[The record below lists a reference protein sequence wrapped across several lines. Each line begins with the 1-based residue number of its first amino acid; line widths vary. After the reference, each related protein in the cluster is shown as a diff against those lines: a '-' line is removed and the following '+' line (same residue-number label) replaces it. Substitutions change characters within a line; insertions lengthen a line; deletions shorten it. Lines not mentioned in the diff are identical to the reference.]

1 MKITGTHLGILVIA
15 LYFGAQ
21 ACQANEIY
29 INQVGD
35 SIDLTITQDGAD
47 NTVTGLSGGTSKA
60 TISGNNTSTTYNQTG
75 DGNAVKVYVSAGN
88 GITKAI
94 QTGNDNEA
102 FLDCHGNNC
111 VLDVTQTGDDN
122 YVAAEVG
129 NGGDYDQSITITQD
143 GDDNLAVVEA
153 NGDDNTIVIDQDG
166 NNHMVYGYG
175 NTPLTGDRNTLT
187 LTQNGSQYEQA
198 EIAVIGNDNTVDG
211 YQGGGGESNFGRL
224 VLTGDDNNVKMWQ
237 GKQIDGT
244 TDSVEGGDHDA
255 YVAITGNNNVFH
267 SAQTDQ
273 AANCCWAS
281 HELNAG
287 IIGDDNEVNLSQ
299 RKNGAHTMYV
309 DIDGDDNNVDVA
321 QNGNQGSTYLDL
333 DIEGDYNLVDVN
345 QHGGGSHSATIDL
358 SSTYGPAYN
367 FSLEQHSNS
376 AKSYTMTSICTNPS
390 GCSISVT
397 QY

>member
-1 MKITGTHLGILVIA
+1 MKITGTHLGIAVI
-15 LYFGAQ
+15 LTYFVSQ
-21 ACQANEIY
+21 ACMANEIY

-35 SIDLTITQDGAD
+35 NTDLTISQDGTD
-47 NTVTGLSGGTSKA
+47 NTVSSLAGGTGKA
-60 TISGNNTSTTYNQTG
+60 YLIGNNTSTTYSQTG
-75 DGNAVKVYVSAGN
+75 DRNSVKAYMYAGN
-88 GITKAI
+88 GISKAT
-94 QTGNDNEA
+94 QTGDDNEA
-102 FLDCHGNNC
+102 LLDCHGNNC
-111 VLDVTQTGDDN
+111 VLDITQTGDDN
-122 YVAAEVG
+122 YASAEVG
-129 NGGDYDQSITITQD
+129 DNGDYDQSITITQD
-143 GDDNLAVVEA
+143 GDDNTAIAEA

-175 NTPLTGDRNTLT
+175 NTPVTGDRNTLT

-244 TDSVEGGDHDA
+244 TDTIEGGDHDA
-255 YVAITGNNNVFH
+255 YVTITGDNNVYH

-309 DIDGDDNNVDVA
+309 DIDGDDNNVDVQ

-358 SSTYGPAYN
+358 SSVNGPAYN

-376 AKSYTMTSICTNPS
+376 AKSYTMTSICTNPN

>member
-1 MKITGTHLGILVIA
+1 MRITGTHLGILVIA

-35 SIDLTITQDGAD
+35 YTDLTISQSGDD

-75 DGNAVKVYVSAGN
+75 DGNAIKVYTSAGN
-88 GITKAI
+88 GISNAT

-102 FLDCHGNNC
+102 RLDCHGNNC
-111 VLDVTQTGDDN
+111 VLAVTQTGNDN

-129 NGGDYDQSITITQD
+129 NGGDYDQSITVTQN
-143 GDDNLAVVEA
+143 GDDNVVSVEA
-153 NGDDNTIVIDQDG
+153 DGDDNTIVIDQDG
-166 NNHMVYGYG
+166 DNHMAYGYG
-175 NTPLTGDRNTLT
+175 NSPITGDRNTLT

-198 EIAVIGNDNTVDG
+198 EVAVIGNDNTVDG
-211 YQGGGGESNFGRL
+211 YQGGNGESNFGRL
-224 VLTGDDNNVKMWQ
+224 VLIGDDNNVKIWQ
-237 GKQIDGT
+237 GKQLDGS
-244 TDSVEGGDHDA
+244 TDSTEGGDHNA
-255 YVAITGNNNVFH
+255 YVSIAGDNNDFH

-273 AANCCWAS
+273 AATCCWAS
-281 HELNAG
+281 HDLYAG

-309 DIDGDDNNVDVA
+309 NIDGDDNNVDVA

-333 DIEGDYNLVDVN
+333 DIEGNYNLVDIN
-345 QHGGGSHSATIDL
+345 QHGGGAHSATIDL

>member
-1 MKITGTHLGILVIA
+1 MTIDWVAKA
-15 LYFGAQ
+15 LIVLLLFKPTSSW
-21 ACQANEIY
+21 ANEIY
-29 INQVGD
+29 VRQVGD
-35 SIDLTITQDGAD
+35 NTNLTISQSGDD
-47 NTVTGLSGGTSKA
+47 NEVTGLSGGTSQA
-60 TISGNNTSTTYNQTG
+60 LISGNNTSTTYAQTG
-75 DGNAVKVYVSAGN
+75 DRNAIKVYESAGN
-88 GITKAI
+88 GITKTT

-102 FLDCHGNNC
+102 RLDCHGNNC

-122 YVAAEVG
+122 YAAVEVG
-129 NGGDYDQSITITQD
+129 NGGVYDQSITVTQN
-143 GDDNLAVVEA
+143 GDDNTAIAEA

-175 NTPLTGDRNTLT
+175 NTPVTGDRNTLT
-187 LTQNGSQYEQA
+187 LTQDGTQYEQA

-211 YQGGGGESNFGRL
+211 YQGGSGESNFGRL
-224 VLTGDDNNVKMWQ
+224 VLTGDDNTVKMWQ

-244 TDSVEGGDHDA
+244 TDSTEGGDHNA
-255 YVAITGNNNVFH
+255 YVAIAGDNNDFH

-273 AANCCWAS
+273 AATCCWAS
-281 HELNAG
+281 HDLYAG

-309 DIDGDDNNVDVA
+309 NIDGDDNNVDVA

-333 DIEGDYNLVDVN
+333 DIEGNYNLVDIN
-345 QHGGGSHSATIDL
+345 QHGGGAHSATVDL
-358 SSTYGPAYN
+358 SSVYGPAYD

-376 AKSYTMTSICTNPS
+376 AKSYTMTSICTNPN

>member
-1 MKITGTHLGILVIA
+1 MKLTGTHLGIAVI
-15 LYFGAQ
+15 LTYFFSQ
-21 ACQANEIY
+21 SCMANEIY
-29 INQVGD
+29 INQVGN
-35 SIDLTITQDGAD
+35 SIDLTISQDGDD
-47 NTVTGLSGGTSKA
+47 NTITGLSGGTSKA

-75 DGNAVKVYVSAGN
+75 DGNAVKVYTYAGN
-88 GITKAI
+88 GTSNAT

-122 YVAAEVG
+122 YVSAEVG

-175 NTPLTGDRNTLT
+175 NTPVTGDRNTLT
-187 LTQNGSQYEQA
+187 LTQNGTQYEQA

-211 YQGGGGESNFGRL
+211 YQGGSGESNFGRL
-224 VLTGDDNNVKMWQ
+224 VLTGDDNTVKMWQ

-255 YVAITGNNNVFH
+255 YVTITGNNNDFH

-309 DIDGDDNNVDVA
+309 DIDGDDNNILA
-321 QNGNQGSTYLDL
+321 QQNGNQGSTYLDL
-333 DIEGDYNLVDVN
+333 DIEGNYNLVDIN
-345 QHGGGSHSATIDL
+345 QHGGGAHSATIDL
-358 SSTYGPAYN
+358 SSTYGPAYD

-390 GCSISVT
+390 GCSVSVT

>member
-1 MKITGTHLGILVIA
+1 MKLTGTHLGIAVI
-15 LYFGAQ
+15 LTYFFSQ
-21 ACQANEIY
+21 SCMANEIY
-29 INQVGD
+29 INQVGN
-35 SIDLTITQDGAD
+35 SIDLTISQDGDD
-47 NTVTGLSGGTSKA
+47 NTITGMSGGTSKA

-75 DGNAVKVYVSAGN
+75 DGNAVKVYTYAGN
-88 GITKAI
+88 GTSNAT

-122 YVAAEVG
+122 YVSAEVG

-175 NTPLTGDRNTLT
+175 NTPVTGDRNTLT
-187 LTQNGSQYEQA
+187 LTQNGTQYEQA

-211 YQGGGGESNFGRL
+211 YQGGSGESNFGRL
-224 VLTGDDNNVKMWQ
+224 VLTGDDNTVKMWQ

-244 TDSVEGGDHDA
+244 TDSTEGGDHNA
-255 YVAITGNNNVFH
+255 YVTIIGDNNDFH

-309 DIDGDDNNVDVA
+309 DIDGDDNNILA
-321 QNGNQGSTYLDL
+321 QQNGNQGSTYLDL
-333 DIEGDYNLVDVN
+333 DIEGNYNLVDIN
-345 QHGGGSHSATIDL
+345 QHGGGAHSATIDL
-358 SSTYGPAYN
+358 SSTYGPAYD
-367 FSLEQHSNS
+367 FSLEQHSTS

-390 GCSISVT
+390 GCSVSVT

>member
-1 MKITGTHLGILVIA
+1 MNIHWAKAAATVLILISPA
-15 LYFGAQ
+15 TSW
-21 ACQANEIY
+21 ANDIY
-29 INQVGD
+29 VNQVGD
-35 SIDLTITQDGAD
+35 SIDLTITQDGKD
-47 NTVTGLSGGTSKA
+47 NTVTGLSGGTSNA
-60 TISGNNTSTTYNQTG
+60 YINGNNTSTTYSQTG
-75 DGNAVKVYVSAGN
+75 DRNAVKVYVSAGN

-122 YVAAEVG
+122 YAAVEVG
-129 NGGDYDQSITITQD
+129 NGGDYDQSITVTQN
-143 GDDNLAVVEA
+143 GDDNTAIAEA

-175 NTPLTGDRNTLT
+175 NTPVTGDRNTLT

-198 EIAVIGNDNTVDG
+198 EVAVIGNDNTVEG

-224 VLTGDDNNVKMWQ
+224 VLTGDNNNVKMWQ

-244 TDSVEGGDHDA
+244 TDSTEGGDHDA
-255 YVAITGNNNVFH
+255 IVAIIGDNNDVH
-267 SAQTDQ
+267 TAQTDQ
-273 AANCCWAS
+273 AATCCWAAND
-281 HELNAG
+281 LFAG
-287 IIGDDNEVNLSQ
+287 IIGDDNEVTLSQ

-309 DIDGDDNNVDVA
+309 NIDGDDNNILA
-321 QNGNQGSTYLDL
+321 QQNGNQGSTYLDL
-333 DIEGDYNLVDVN
+333 DIEGNYNLVDVN

-358 SSTYGPAYN
+358 SSTYGPAYD
-367 FSLEQHSNS
+367 FTLEQHSTN
-376 AKSYTMTSICTNPS
+376 AKSYTMSSICTNPN

-397 QY
+397 QN

>member
-15 LYFGAQ
+15 LYFSAQ
-21 ACQANEIY
+21 ACMANEIY
-29 INQVGD
+29 INQVGNNT
-35 SIDLTITQDGAD
+35 DLTISQDGTD
-47 NTVTGLSGGTSKA
+47 NTVSSLAGGTGKA
-60 TISGNNTSTTYNQTG
+60 YLIGNNTSTTYSQTG
-75 DGNAVKVYVSAGN
+75 DRNSVKAYMYAGN
-88 GITKAI
+88 GISKAT
-94 QTGNDNEA
+94 QTGDDNEA
-102 FLDCHGNNC
+102 LLDCHGNNC
-111 VLDVTQTGDDN
+111 VLDITQTGDDN
-122 YVAAEVG
+122 YASAEVG
-129 NGGDYDQSITITQD
+129 DNGDYDQSITITQD
-143 GDDNLAVVEA
+143 GDDNTAIAEA

-175 NTPLTGDRNTLT
+175 NTPVTGDRNTLT

-224 VLTGDDNNVKMWQ
+224 ILTGDDNNVKMWQ

-244 TDSVEGGDHDA
+244 TDTIEGGDHDA
-255 YVAITGNNNVFH
+255 IVAITGNNNVFH

-309 DIDGDDNNVDVA
+309 DIDGDDNNVDVQ

-358 SSTYGPAYN
+358 SSVNGPAYN

>member
-15 LYFGAQ
+15 LYFSAQ
-21 ACQANEIY
+21 ACMANEIY
-29 INQVGD
+29 INQVGNNT
-35 SIDLTITQDGAD
+35 DLTISQDGTD
-47 NTVTGLSGGTSKA
+47 NTVSSLAGGTGKA
-60 TISGNNTSTTYNQTG
+60 YLIGNNTSTTYSQTG
-75 DGNAVKVYVSAGN
+75 DRNSVKAYMYAGN
-88 GITKAI
+88 GISKAT
-94 QTGNDNEA
+94 QTGDDNEA
-102 FLDCHGNNC
+102 LLDCHGNNC
-111 VLDVTQTGDDN
+111 VLDITQTGDDN
-122 YVAAEVG
+122 YASAEVG
-129 NGGDYDQSITITQD
+129 DNGDYDQSITITQD
-143 GDDNLAVVEA
+143 GDDNTAIAEA

-175 NTPLTGDRNTLT
+175 NTPVTGDRNTLT

-224 VLTGDDNNVKMWQ
+224 ILTGDDNNVKMWQ

-244 TDSVEGGDHDA
+244 TDTIEGGDHDA
-255 YVAITGNNNVFH
+255 IVAITGNNNVFH

-309 DIDGDDNNVDVA
+309 DIDGDDNNVDVQ

>member
-1 MKITGTHLGILVIA
+1 MKLTGTHLGILVIA
-15 LYFGAQ
+15 LYFSVQ

-29 INQVGD
+29 LRQVGD
-35 SIDLTITQDGAD
+35 NTNLTITQDGAD
-47 NTVTGLSGGTSKA
+47 NTVTGLSGGTSQA
-60 TISGNNTSTTYNQTG
+60 LISGNNTTTTYAQTG
-75 DGNAVKVYVSAGN
+75 DRNAIKVYESAGN
-88 GITKAI
+88 GITKTT

-122 YVAAEVG
+122 YAAAEVG
-129 NGGDYDQSITITQD
+129 NGGDYDQSVTITQD

-175 NTPLTGDRNTLT
+175 NTPVTGDRNTLT

-198 EIAVIGNDNTVDG
+198 EVAVIGNDNTVEG

-224 VLTGDDNNVKMWQ
+224 VLTGDDNIVKMWQ

-244 TDSVEGGDHDA
+244 TDSTEGGDHDA
-255 YVAITGNNNVFH
+255 YIAIAGDRNDIHT
-267 SAQTDQ
+267 AQTDQ

-287 IIGDDNEVNLSQ
+287 IIGDDNEVDLSQ
-299 RKNGAHTMYV
+299 RKNGAHKMYV
-309 DIDGDDNNVDVA
+309 NIDGDDNNVDVQ

-345 QHGGGSHSATIDL
+345 QHGGGAHSATIDL
-358 SSTYGPAYN
+358 SSVYGPAYD

>member
-29 INQVGD
+29 LRQVGD
-35 SIDLTITQDGAD
+35 NTNLTITQDGAD
-47 NTVTGLSGGTSKA
+47 NTVTGLSGGTSQA
-60 TISGNNTSTTYNQTG
+60 LISGNNTTTTYAQTG
-75 DGNAVKVYVSAGN
+75 DRNAIKVYESAGN
-88 GITKAI
+88 GITKTT

-122 YVAAEVG
+122 YAAVEVG
-129 NGGDYDQSITITQD
+129 DGGDYDQSVTVTQN

-175 NTPLTGDRNTLT
+175 NTPVTGDRNTLT
-187 LTQNGSQYEQA
+187 LTQNGTQYEQA

-211 YQGGGGESNFGRL
+211 YQGGSGESNFGRL

-244 TDSVEGGDHDA
+244 TDSAEGGDHDA
-255 YVAITGNNNVFH
+255 YVAIAGNNNVFH

-309 DIDGDDNNVDVA
+309 DIDGDDNNILA
-321 QNGNQGSTYLDL
+321 QQNGNQGSTYLDL
-333 DIEGDYNLVDVN
+333 DIEGNYNLVDIN
-345 QHGGGSHSATIDL
+345 QHGGGAHSATIDL
-358 SSTYGPAYN
+358 SSTYGPAYD
-367 FSLEQHSNS
+367 FSLEQHSTS

-390 GCSISVT
+390 GCSVSVT

>member
-1 MKITGTHLGILVIA
+1 MNIMSGLVITTVLLLLSA
-15 LYFGAQ
+15 PTS
-21 ACQANEIY
+21 ANEIY
-29 INQVGD
+29 VNQVGNNAN
-35 SIDLTITQDGAD
+35 LTISQDGDD
-47 NTVTGLSGGTSKA
+47 NTVTSLAGGTGKA
-60 TISGNNTSTTYNQTG
+60 YLAGNNTSTTYNQTG
-75 DGNAVKVYVSAGN
+75 DRNAVKVYMYAGN
-88 GITKAI
+88 GISKAT

-122 YVAAEVG
+122 YVMAEVG
-129 NGGDYDQSITITQD
+129 NGGDYDQSITVTQD
-143 GDDNLAVVEA
+143 GDDNLVVVEA

-166 NNHMVYGYG
+166 NNHLVYGYG
-175 NTPLTGDRNTLT
+175 NTPVTGDRNTLT

-198 EIAVIGNDNTVDG
+198 EIAVIGNDNTVEG

-224 VLTGDDNNVKMWQ
+224 VLTGDDNTVKMWQ

-244 TDSVEGGDHDA
+244 TDSVEGGDHNA
-255 YVAITGNNNVFH
+255 YVSIIGDNNDFH

-273 AANCCWAS
+273 AATCCWAS

-309 DIDGDDNNVDVA
+309 DIDGDDNNVDVQ

-333 DIEGDYNLVDVN
+333 DIEGNYNLVDVN
-345 QHGGGSHSATIDL
+345 QHGGGAHSATIDL
-358 SSTYGPAYN
+358 SSTYGPAYD
-367 FSLEQHSNS
+367 FSLEQHSTS
-376 AKSYTMTSICTNPS
+376 AKSYTMTGTCANPN
-390 GCSISVT
+390 GCSVSVT

>member
-1 MKITGTHLGILVIA
+1 MSGLVITTVLLLLSA
-15 LYFGAQ
+15 PTS
-21 ACQANEIY
+21 ANEIY
-29 INQVGD
+29 VNQVGNNA
-35 SIDLTITQDGAD
+35 DLTISQAGDD
-47 NTVTGLSGGTSKA
+47 NTVTSLAGGTGKA
-60 TISGNNTSTTYNQTG
+60 YLAGNNTSTTYNQTG
-75 DGNAVKVYVSAGN
+75 DRNAVKVYMYAGN
-88 GITKAI
+88 GISKAT

-122 YVAAEVG
+122 YVMAEVG
-129 NGGDYDQSITITQD
+129 NGGDYDQSITVTQD
-143 GDDNLAVVEA
+143 GDDNLVVVEA

-175 NTPLTGDRNTLT
+175 NTPVTGDRNTLT

-211 YQGGGGESNFGRL
+211 YQGGSGESNFGRL
-224 VLTGDDNNVKMWQ
+224 VLMGDDNNVKMWQ
-237 GKQIDGT
+237 GKQLDGT
-244 TDSVEGGDHDA
+244 TDTTEGGDHDA
-255 YVAITGNNNVFH
+255 IVAITGNNNVFH

-273 AANCCWAS
+273 ATNCCWAS

-287 IIGDDNEVNLSQ
+287 IIGDDNEVTLSQ

-309 DIDGDDNNVDVA
+309 NIDGDDNNVDVA

-333 DIEGDYNLVDVN
+333 DIEGNYNLVDIN
-345 QHGGGSHSATIDL
+345 QHGGGAHSATVDL
-358 SSTYGPAYN
+358 SSVYGPAYD

-390 GCSISVT
+390 GCSVSVT

>member
-21 ACQANEIY
+21 ACMANEIY
-29 INQVGD
+29 INQVGNNT
-35 SIDLTITQDGAD
+35 DLTISQDGTD
-47 NTVTGLSGGTSKA
+47 NTVSSLAGGTGKA
-60 TISGNNTSTTYNQTG
+60 YLIGNNTSTTYSQTG
-75 DGNAVKVYVSAGN
+75 DRNAVKAYMYAGN
-88 GITKAI
+88 GTSNAT

-122 YVAAEVG
+122 YVSAEVG

-175 NTPLTGDRNTLT
+175 NTPVTGDRNTLT
-187 LTQNGSQYEQA
+187 LTQNGTQYEQA

-211 YQGGGGESNFGRL
+211 YQGGSGESNFGRL

-244 TDSVEGGDHDA
+244 TDSTEGGDHDA
-255 YVAITGNNNVFH
+255 YVAIAGNNNVFH

-309 DIDGDDNNVDVA
+309 DIDGDDNNILA
-321 QNGNQGSTYLDL
+321 QQNGNQGSTYLDL
-333 DIEGDYNLVDVN
+333 DIEGNYNLVDVN
-345 QHGGGSHSATIDL
+345 QHGGGAHSATIDL
-358 SSTYGPAYN
+358 SSTYGPAYD
-367 FSLEQHSNS
+367 FSLEQHSSS
-376 AKSYTMTSICTNPS
+376 AKSYTMTGTCANPN
-390 GCSISVT
+390 GCSVSVT

>member
-1 MKITGTHLGILVIA
+1 MKLTGTHLGIAVI
-15 LYFGAQ
+15 LTYFFSQ
-21 ACQANEIY
+21 SCMANEIY
-29 INQVGD
+29 VNQVGD
-35 SIDLTITQDGAD
+35 NTNLTITQEGDD
-47 NTVTGLSGGTSKA
+47 NTITGLSGGTSKA
-60 TISGNNTSTTYNQTG
+60 TISGNNTSSTYDQDG
-75 DGNAVKVYVSAGN
+75 DRNAIKVYKSAGN

-122 YVAAEVG
+122 YAAAEVG
-129 NGGDYDQSITITQD
+129 NGGDYDQSVTITQD

-175 NTPLTGDRNTLT
+175 NTPVTGDRNTLT
-187 LTQNGSQYEQA
+187 LTQNGTQYEQA
-198 EIAVIGNDNTVDG
+198 EIAVIGDDNTVDG
-211 YQGGGGESNFGRL
+211 YQGGSGESNFGRL
-224 VLTGDDNNVKMWQ
+224 ILTGDDNTVKMWQ

-244 TDSVEGGDHDA
+244 TDSIEGGDHDA
-255 YVAITGNNNVFH
+255 YVTITGNNNDFH

-273 AANCCWAS
+273 AATCCWAS

-309 DIDGDDNNVDVA
+309 DIDGDDNNILA
-321 QNGNQGSTYLDL
+321 QQNGNQGSTYLDL
-333 DIEGDYNLVDVN
+333 DIEGNYNLVDVN
-345 QHGGGSHSATIDL
+345 QHGGGAHSATIDL
-358 SSTYGPAYN
+358 SSTYGPAYD

-376 AKSYTMTSICTNPS
+376 AKSYSMTSICTNPN

>member
-1 MKITGTHLGILVIA
+1 MNIMSGLVITTVLLLLSA
-15 LYFGAQ
+15 PTS
-21 ACQANEIY
+21 ANEIY
-29 INQVGD
+29 INQVGNNT
-35 SIDLTITQDGAD
+35 DLTISQDGED
-47 NTVTGLSGGTSKA
+47 NTIGSLSGGTGKA
-60 TISGNNTSTTYNQTG
+60 TINGNNTSTTYSQTG
-75 DGNAVKVYVSAGN
+75 DRNAVKVYVSAGN
-88 GITKAI
+88 GVSNAT

-122 YVAAEVG
+122 YAAAEVG
-129 NGGDYDQSITITQD
+129 NGGDYDQSVTITQD
-143 GDDNLAVVEA
+143 GDDNLVVVEA

-224 VLTGDDNNVKMWQ
+224 VLTGDDNNIKIWQ
-237 GKQIDGT
+237 GKQIDGA
-244 TDSVEGGDHDA
+244 TDSTEGGDHDA
-255 YVAITGNNNVFH
+255 YVTITGDNNVFH

-281 HELNAG
+281 HELTAS
-287 IIGDDNEVNLSQ
+287 IEGDSNDVELSQ
-299 RKNGAHTMYV
+299 RKNGAHTMDV
-309 DIDGDDNNVDVA
+309 DIDGDYNNVEAYQKGQSNTV
-321 QNGNQGSTYLDL
+321 SLDL
-333 DIEGDYNLVDVN
+333 DLTGNSNLVDVL
-345 QHGGGSHSATIDL
+345 QHGGGGHSATINL
-358 SSTYGPAYN
+358 SSVNGPAYN
-367 FSLEQHSNS
+367 FSLEQHSSS
-376 AKSYTMTSICTNPS
+376 AKSYTMTSVCTNPS

-397 QY
+397 QN

>member
-1 MKITGTHLGILVIA
+1 M
-15 LYFGAQ
+15 
-21 ACQANEIY
+21 ANEIY
-29 INQVGD
+29 VNQVGD
-35 SIDLTITQDGAD
+35 NTNLTITQEGDD
-47 NTVTGLSGGTSKA
+47 NTITGLSGGTSKA
-60 TISGNNTSTTYNQTG
+60 TISGNNTSSTYDQDG
-75 DGNAVKVYVSAGN
+75 DRNAIKVYKSAGN
-88 GITKAI
+88 GITEVT

-111 VLDVTQTGDDN
+111 VLDVTQTGNDN
-122 YVAAEVG
+122 YVSAEVG
-129 NGGDYDQSITITQD
+129 DGGDYDQSITITQN
-143 GDDNLAVVEA
+143 GDDNVAAVEA

-166 NNHMVYGYG
+166 DNHMVYGYG

-187 LTQNGSQYEQA
+187 LTQDGTQYEQA

-211 YQGGGGESNFGRL
+211 YQGGNGESNFGRL
-224 VLTGDDNNVKMWQ
+224 VLMGDDNNVKMWQ
-237 GKQIDGT
+237 GKQLDGT
-244 TDSVEGGDHDA
+244 TDSVEGGDHNA
-255 YVAITGNNNVFH
+255 YVAIAGDNNDFH

-273 AANCCWAS
+273 AATCCWAAND
-281 HELNAG
+281 LFAG
-287 IIGDDNEVNLSQ
+287 IIGDDNEVTLSQ

-309 DIDGDDNNVDVA
+309 NIDGDDNNVDVA

-345 QHGGGSHSATIDL
+345 QHGGGAHSATIDL

-376 AKSYTMTSICTNPS
+376 AKSYSMTSICTNPG

>member
-29 INQVGD
+29 INQVGNNT
-35 SIDLTITQDGAD
+35 DLTISQDGTN
-47 NTVTGLSGGTSKA
+47 NTITGLSGGTSKA

-75 DGNAVKVYVSAGN
+75 DRNAVKVYMYAGN
-88 GITKAI
+88 GISKAT

-122 YVAAEVG
+122 YVSAEVG

-175 NTPLTGDRNTLT
+175 NTPVTGDRNTLT

-224 VLTGDDNNVKMWQ
+224 VLTGDDNTVKMWQ

-244 TDSVEGGDHDA
+244 TDSTEGGDHDA
-255 YVAITGNNNVFH
+255 YVTITGNNNDFH

-309 DIDGDDNNVDVA
+309 DIDGDDNNVDVQ

-333 DIEGDYNLVDVN
+333 DIEGNYNLVDVN
-345 QHGGGSHSATIDL
+345 QHGGGGHSATIDL
-358 SSTYGPAYN
+358 SSVYGPAYD
-367 FSLEQHSNS
+367 FSLEQHSSS
-376 AKSYTMTSICTNPS
+376 AKSYTMTSICTNPN

-397 QY
+397 QN